1 VVATAAEIA
10 LTGESLMGRSV
21 PAPTP
26 TALDRWPL
34 VGRSD
39 EVAFARGLIADG
51 GSVVIA
57 GDAGVG
63 KTRLARELI
72 TSAEVEGRRTD
83 WAVATHAASSI
94 PLGAL
99 AHLVPAEAVGGGR
112 EATLRAVIQSLD
124 RQVDGRLILG
134 VDDAHLL
141 DGASAVLVHHLV
153 VGGRASVVVTVRSGE
168 RVPDPVLALWKDE
181 AAVRVEL
188 QPLSR
193 AEVGEL
199 LSAVLVGPVDG
210 AALHALQKWTAGNVL
225 FLRELVVQG
234 LERGTLRC
242 DDELWHWDGPL
253 EPGPRLRDV
262 VAARLGSLNDL
273 EHDAL
278 EVLAIGEPVPRG
290 CVDRLFSRDVI
301 ARLERR
307 GLVRSRTEAGDV
319 QVRLTH
325 PLFGDVV
332 RAEAPPFRFDEL
344 RRRLADAFQAS
355 DDGRENALRVA
366 TWRAEIGDGSNP
378 RVLLEG
384 ARHAWAV
391 GDVNLAERLTRLAL
405 GAGPDFEASYLL
417 GKALARQGRF
427 EEAVETWTSA
437 EDASLS
443 DAQRATLAAGIA
455 HLLLGGLGRPGDA
468 DEALQRASQR
478 IEDRAA
484 RHDLDAVRALMQAIS
499 AGTTGKRLEHATTVL
514 RDPGLPKRLRGTAT
528 LAVVTAS
535 IDAGRFDLAVQAARD
550 TIASADAET
559 GGAPATMLRSS
570 LADALWP
577 AGRLDEAE
585 SIASTGYARALEHA
599 DHRRGLWC
607 RLLGS
612 ITLLRGDAR
621 RAVAWLKEGELVLR
635 EQDDSS
641 LRGVLVR
648 LTMAAAL
655 LGDLDLANH
664 ALQGTEHSDALFSR
678 GWDLELA
685 RARAWLCVARGEQ
698 STAVRHVEDGA
709 KAAACREHW
718 TVEAFALHDLAR
730 FGEARKAVDRLRD
743 LAGTIDGALVRAMA
757 MHARGL
763 VGSDADALDA
773 AAATFAA
780 LGCCLYAAEAA
791 AAASAAHR
799 AAGRRSSAA
808 ASANHAKSLIS
819 RCEGVRTPALAL
831 GDHDD
836 DLTIREREV
845 ATLAARGLPDQQI
858 AEQLFVSVRTVHA
871 HLRSAYAKLGVPGRK
886 DLAAVLG
893 TEPLQ

>member
-1 VVATAAEIA
+1 
-10 LTGESLMGRSV
+10 MGRSV

-72 TSAEVEGRRTD
+72 KSAEVEGRRTD

-99 AHLVPAEAVGGGR
+99 AHLVSAEAVGGGR
-112 EATLRAVIQSLD
+112 DATLRAVVQSLD
-124 RQVDGRLILG
+124 GQVDGRLILG

-141 DGASAVLVHHLV
+141 DGASAVLVHQLV
-153 VGGRASVVVTVRSGE
+153 VRGRASVVVTVRSGE
-168 RVPDPVLALWKDE
+168 QVPDPVLALWKDE

-199 LSAVLVGPVDG
+199 LSAVLGGPVDG
-210 AALHALQKWTAGNVL
+210 AALHALQHWTAGNVL

-262 VAARLGSLNDL
+262 VAARLGSLDDL

-278 EVLAIGEPVPRG
+278 EVLAVGEPVPRG

-307 GLVRSRTEAGDV
+307 GLVRSRSEAGDV

-332 RAEAPPFRFDEL
+332 RADTPPFRFDEL

-355 DDGRENALRVA
+355 DEVGGEIALRVA

-391 GDVNLAERLTRLAL
+391 GEVNLAERLTRLAL

-417 GKALARQGRF
+417 GKALAGQGRF
-427 EEAVETWTSA
+427 EEAVETWKSA
-437 EDASLS
+437 EDASVS
-443 DAQRATLAAGIA
+443 DTQRATLAAGIA

-478 IEDRAA
+478 IEDRTA

-499 AGTTGKRLEHATTVL
+499 AGTTGKRIEHATAVL

-535 IDAGRFDLAVQAARD
+535 IEAGHFDLAVQAASD
-550 TIASADAET
+550 AIASADAET

-585 SIASTGYARALEHA
+585 SVASTGYARALEHA

-612 ITLLRGDAR
+612 IALLRGDAR
-621 RAVAWLKEGELVLR
+621 TAVAWLKEGELVLR

-655 LGDLDLANH
+655 LGDLDLADH
-664 ALQGTEHSDALFSR
+664 VLHGTEHSDALFAK

-685 RARAWLCVARGEQ
+685 RARAWLCMARGEQ
-698 STAVRHVEDGA
+698 SIAIRHLEAGA
-709 KAAACREHW
+709 RAAACREHW
-718 TVEAFALHDLAR
+718 SLEAFALHDLAR
-730 FGEARKAVDRLRD
+730 FGEGARATDRLRD
-743 LAGTIDGALVRAMA
+743 LAGSIDGLLAPAMA
-757 MHARGL
+757 KHVEGL
-763 VGSDADALDA
+763 AHCDGVALDEVA
-773 AAATFAA
+773 AAFAD
-780 LGCCLYAAEAA
+780 LGCNLYAAEAA
-791 AAASAAHR
+791 ASAAATHR

-808 ASANHAKSLIS
+808 ASANRAHAWMEH
-819 RCEGVRTPALAL
+819 CEGVRTPALSLAN
-831 GDHDD
+831 HDD
-836 DLTIREREV
+836 DLTTREREV

-871 HLRSAYAKLGVPGRK
+871 HLRSAYAKLGVSGRK